1 MAAPGQTT
9 RVLVDTSP
17 DLREQALAA
26 GFGTLDGVLY
36 THPHADHIHG
46 IDDLRGFVINMRRRV
61 DIYADAQTMERLRQ
75 GFGYCF
81 ETPPGSEYPPILNA
95 HEITAGEPVTID
107 GAAVPDTAR
116 PSPQGCGRPASRA
129 RSPVWR
135 RSS

>member
-61 DIYADAQTMERLRQ
+61 DIHADATTMTRLREA
-75 GFGYCF
+75 FGYCF
-81 ETPPGSEYPPILNA
+81 ETPPGSEYPPMVNA
-95 HEITAGEPVTID
+95 HLLVAGEPVTVA
-107 GAAVPDTAR
+107 GQGGPLTALPVR
-116 PSPQGCGRPASRA
+116 QVHGRI
-129 RSPVWR
+129 
-135 RSS
+135 SSLG